1 MAKEKR
7 GEYKE
12 GILKRGLGAKKLGKK
27 EGGLK
32 MGLKFEKIDFSWKL
46 LCRMNSCLA
55 FTLRIFIDLKVGKS
69 MNLAH
74 LSSLCPK
81 FFWTFE
87 WLDI

>member
-12 GILKRGLGAKKLGKK
+12 GILKRGLGAKKL

-55 FTLRIFIDLKVGKS
+55 FTWRIFIDLKVGKS
-69 MNLAH
+69 RIKHKLILAH
-74 LSSLCPK
+74 
-81 FFWTFE
+81 FTF
-87 WLDI
+87 

>member
-12 GILKRGLGAKKLGKK
+12 GILKRGLGAKKL
-27 EGGLK
+27 GGLK

-55 FTLRIFIDLKVGKS
+55 FTSRILIDLKARS
-69 MNLAH
+69 MNQAH
-74 LSSLCPK
+74 MSSFC
-81 FFWTFE
+81 
-87 WLDI
+87 LDL

>member
-12 GILKRGLGAKKLGKK
+12 GILKRGLGAKKL
-27 EGGLK
+27 GGLK

-55 FTLRIFIDLKVGKS
+55 FTSRIFIDLKVE
-69 MNLAH
+69 N
-74 LSSLCPK
+74 
-81 FFWTFE
+81 
-87 WLDI
+87 

>member
-55 FTLRIFIDLKVGKS
+55 FTLRIFIDLKVRKS
-69 MNLAH
+69 MNQAH
-74 LSSLCPK
+74 LSLLYLKTS
-81 FFWTFE
+81 WT
-87 WLDI
+87 LNG